1 MDAKTILLVED
12 DFFISDMYQKKLREA
27 GYAVEM
33 ARDGE
38 SAIKFL
44 EEQGLPM
51 LILLDIMLPGLN
63 GIEIL
68 RQMRQDERWKGVPVM
83 LLTNLS
89 EREYMEQAKALG
101 AIDYI
106 VKSQLTP
113 TDVIGKVRTHLETGK
128 PA

>member
-27 GYAVEM
+27 GYVVEM

-38 SAIKFL
+38 AALKFL
-44 EEQGLPM
+44 EEQGQPM

-68 RQMRQDERWKGVPVM
+68 RKMREDERWKSVPVM

-113 TDVIGKVRTHLETGK
+113 TDVIGKVRVHLEGGS
-128 PA
+128 A